1 MSMELLIEKIKKTG
15 NPTVAGLDPKL
26 DYVPEYMKQE
36 AFETYGK
43 NARGAGEAL
52 FQFNKGLIDELYDVV
67 PAVKPQMA
75 YYEMYGLAGL
85 EALAKTVSYAKE
97 KGLYVILD
105 GKRNDIGSTAEAYAA
120 AYLGE
125 SKIDD
130 DAAWTDFPAD
140 CLTVNP
146 YLGTDGV
153 MPFVKLCEEKDKG
166 IFVLVKTSN
175 PSSGEFQDL
184 KIDESTL
191 YEKVAG
197 LVNEWGESTIGA
209 SGYSGVGAVV
219 GATYPQQISDLR
231 KIMPKT
237 YFLVPGYGAQGGK
250 AEDVAK
256 AFNSDGLGAIIN
268 ASRSIMCAY
277 KKSGAPEK
285 DYAKAAKA
293 EALRMKE
300 DIVRFL

>member
-1 MSMELLIEKIKKTG
+1 MSMELLIEKIKATG

-26 DYVPEYMKQE
+26 DYVPEYIKEE
-36 AFETYGK
+36 AYAEFGK
-43 NARGAGEAL
+43 NAKGAGAAL
-52 FQFNKGLIDELYDVV
+52 LRFNKGLIDELCDIV

-85 EALAKTVSYAKE
+85 HALAETVSYAKE
-97 KGLYVILD
+97 KGMYVILD

-125 SKIDD
+125 SAIDA

-140 CLTVNP
+140 ALTVNP
-146 YLGTDGV
+146 YLGTDGIL
-153 MPFVKLCEEKDKG
+153 PFVKQCEEKDKG

-175 PSSGEFQDL
+175 PSSGELQDL
-184 KIDESTL
+184 KIDENTL
-191 YEKVAG
+191 YERVAH
-197 LVNEWGESTIGA
+197 LVNRWGMSTMGK

-219 GATYPQQISDLR
+219 GATYPQQISELR
-231 KIMPKT
+231 KIMPTT

-250 AEDVAK
+250 AEDVAR
-256 AFNSDGLGAIIN
+256 AFNPDGLGAIIN

-277 KKSGAPEK
+277 KKAGAPEA
-285 DYAKAAKA
+285 DFAKAARE
-293 EALRMKE
+293 EALRMKN
-300 DIVRFL
+300 DIIRFL

>member
-1 MSMELLIEKIKKTG
+1 MSMEMLIERIKKTG

-26 DYVPEYMKQE
+26 DYIPEFMKNE

-43 NARGAGEAL
+43 NARGAGEAI
-52 FQFNKGLIDELYDVV
+52 FQFNKGLIDALYDVV

-75 YYEMYGLAGL
+75 YYEMYGLNGL
-85 EALAKTVSYAKE
+85 AALSKTVSYARE

-125 SKIDD
+125 AGIDEET
-130 DAAWTDFPAD
+130 AWSDFPAD
-140 CLTVNP
+140 ALTVNP

-153 MPFVKLCEEKDKG
+153 LPFVKQCEERDKG

-184 KIDESTL
+184 EIDGSKL
-191 YEKVAG
+191 YERVG
-197 LVNEWGESTIGA
+197 HLVNRWGMSTMGK

-219 GATYPQQISDLR
+219 GATYPQQLSELR
-231 KIMPKT
+231 KIMPAA

-250 AEDVAK
+250 AEDVAR
-256 AFNSDGLGAIIN
+256 AFNPDGLGAIIN

-277 KKSGAPEK
+277 KKTGAPDE
-285 DYAKAAKA
+285 DYAKAARE
-293 EALRMKE
+293 EALRMKY
-300 DIVRFL
+300 DIIRFL